1 MGAPAYLQTN
11 GVNPKKRVG
20 VYYLNDDYNGE
31 WENLGIGNVHVD
43 YFENSEEIGL
53 YVLDDEENDVILSH
67 RFSREDIYQKQDD
80 KLILWDDIA
89 LSFEDVA
96 DCSYI
101 WNKICSVR
109 RDMFI
114 TPNSKYI
121 LFLFQSFT
129 VLDFQNMAADN
140 KISEMRELPIVEL
153 LKVLTMML
161 NFSCCVVFLYYA

>member
-1 MGAPAYLQTN
+1 MGAPGYLQTN
-11 GVNPKKRVG
+11 GANLKKRVG

-80 KLILWDDIA
+80 KLILWDDIT

-101 WNKICSVR
+101 W
-109 RDMFI
+109 
-114 TPNSKYI
+114 
-121 LFLFQSFT
+121 
-129 VLDFQNMAADN
+129 
-140 KISEMRELPIVEL
+140 
-153 LKVLTMML
+153 
-161 NFSCCVVFLYYA
+161 